1 MPENEVKTISISID
15 EYFDLRQKA
24 EMNILLTNEL
34 SEIKTRFNLLE
45 VRMYELEQK
54 VKGGVQG

>member
-54 VKGGVQG
+54 VKGGAE

>member
-1 MPENEVKTISISID
+1 MPCENEVKTISISID

-24 EMNILLTNEL
+24 EMNIWLTNEL

-54 VKGGVQG
+54 VKGSAE